1 MYKRN
6 EKKLSWIISIGIH
19 LVLAAVLFLITVS
32 AESEPDEFV
41 TVGFGTYGHVSKPG
55 TKEKKINKTKSV
67 SKPPRTKKEETKKK
81 EKPKL
86 KKVELPKAAE
96 KADVSIIKEKKRGSK
111 NKAEA
116 SVKSISTKKTKA
128 KKGNEKTGSDEGNT
142 GFKIDFGGRG
152 IRKIYSY
159 TLPKYPSGVSK
170 EIDIKLRFTILPDGT
185 VAKVFPLIKADARLE
200 SASISSLRQWRFEP
214 IPKELKQIEQKAVI
228 VFPYRLR

>member
-1 MYKRN
+1 MYRRN
-6 EKKLSWIISIGIH
+6 EKKLSWIISVGIH

-41 TVGFGTYGHVSKPG
+41 TVGFGTYGHVSKSG
-55 TKEKKINKTKSV
+55 VKGNKVNKTKSV
-67 SKPPRTKKEETKKK
+67 SKPPRTKKK

-86 KKVELPKAAE
+86 KKVELPKAAA
-96 KADVSIIKEKKRGSK
+96 KTDVSIIKEKKKKSK
-111 NKAEA
+111 SKAET
-116 SVKSISTKKTKA
+116 SVKSISTKKAKV
-128 KKGNEKTGSDEGNT
+128 KKGSEKTGTDEGNT

-214 IPKELKQIEQKAVI
+214 LPKELKQIEQKAVI